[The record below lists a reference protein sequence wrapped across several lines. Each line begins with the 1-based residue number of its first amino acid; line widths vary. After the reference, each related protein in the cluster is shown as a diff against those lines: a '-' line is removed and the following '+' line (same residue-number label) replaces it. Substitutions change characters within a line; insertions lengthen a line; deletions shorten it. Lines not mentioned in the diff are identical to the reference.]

1 MKKFAILTLGCRVN
15 HYESQV
21 LSEKLTCLGY
31 ENAPFSDKCD
41 VYIVNSCAV
50 TEESVRK
57 SKQMVRRAA
66 KKNPDA
72 FIAVCGCA
80 SQLQKGDF
88 EAINEISFIYG
99 TRNKE
104 AVIDA
109 LKAHISG
116 EDFPRTIVTEPSSEL
131 SPTAI
136 THFDRTRAYVK
147 IQDGCEN
154 KCAYCII
161 PKVRGRVV
169 LRPECEI
176 IREVIALSEN
186 GCHEVVLTG
195 IETSAYG
202 DELVAL
208 ISEIA
213 EIDGIHRIRLGSL
226 EPSFMKKRF
235 VDEIAKIDKVCPHFH
250 ISVQNGSDNVLRAMR
265 RRYNVKML
273 EDNISYLRSVMPR
286 CNLSADIIVGFPGE
300 TEEDFLSTC
309 EFVKRNAFLHLHI
322 FTYSPRPDT
331 EAATMENQLPESIK
345 AERLHRLSAIADEEK
360 RKILT
365 SMIESGKEIKVLC
378 ETYSKGHISGHTDG
392 FVECLIISDTAPEKG
407 EIISVIPDHID
418 DGKLYCK
425 IAKCR

>member
-21 LSEKLTCLGY
+21 LSEQLCKLGY
-31 ENAPFSDKCD
+31 ESAPFSDKCD

-57 SKQMVRRAA
+57 SKQMVRRAV
-66 KKNPDA
+66 KKNPNA

-80 SQLQKGDF
+80 SQLHPSDF
-88 EAINEISFIYG
+88 EKIKEISYIYG

-104 AVIDA
+104 TVIEA
-109 LKAHISG
+109 LKARING
-116 EDFPRTIVTEPSSEL
+116 ENAPRVSVSKPNSPL
-131 SPTAI
+131 CPTAI
-136 THFDRTRAYVK
+136 TRFDRTRAYVK

-161 PKVRGRVV
+161 PKVRGKVV
-169 LRPECEI
+169 LRPESEI
-176 IREVIALSEN
+176 ISEVKALADS

-202 DELVAL
+202 DKLPAL
-208 ISEIA
+208 ISKIA
-213 EIDGIHRIRLGSL
+213 EIDGIDRIRLGSL
-226 EPSFMKKRF
+226 EPSFMKKAF
-235 VDEIAKIDKVCPHFH
+235 VDEITKIDKICPHFH

-273 EDNISYLRSVMPR
+273 EDNIAYLRTAIPN
-286 CNLSADIIVGFPGE
+286 CNLSADVIVGFPGE
-300 TEEDFLSTC
+300 NEEDFLSTC

-331 EAATMENQLPESIK
+331 EAAKMENQIPEAVK
-345 AERLHRLSAIADEEK
+345 TERLHHLSAIADEEK

-365 SMIESGKEIKVLC
+365 AMIESGTPINVLC

-392 FVECLIISDTAPEKG
+392 FVECLIQSDSAPEKG
-407 EIISVIPDHID
+407 SIISVIPDHIE
-418 DGKLYCK
+418 DGKLICK
-425 IAKCR
+425 KP

>member
-21 LSEKLTCLGY
+21 LSEEISKLGY
-31 ENAPFSDKCD
+31 ESAPFNDKCD

-80 SQLQKGDF
+80 SQLHPSDF
-88 EAINEISFIYG
+88 EKIKEISFVYG
-99 TRNKE
+99 TRNKD
-104 AVIDA
+104 ALILA
-109 LKAHISG
+109 LKARING
-116 EDFPRTIVTEPSSEL
+116 EKTPRVIVSEPNSL
-131 SPTAI
+131 LTPTSI
-136 THFDRTRAYVK
+136 TRFDRTRAYVK

-161 PKVRGRVV
+161 PKVRGSVV
-169 LRPECEI
+169 LRPEDEI
-176 IREVIALSEN
+176 ICEVKALADN

-202 DELVAL
+202 ERLPML
-208 ISEIA
+208 IEKIA
-213 EIDGIHRIRLGSL
+213 GIDGIHRIRLGSL
-226 EPSFMKKRF
+226 EPSFMKKQF
-235 VDEIAKIDKVCPHFH
+235 VDAIAKIDKVCPHFH

-273 EDNISYLRSVMPR
+273 EDNVAYLRSVIPN
-286 CNLSADIIVGFPGE
+286 CNLSADVIVGFPGE
-300 TEEDFLSTC
+300 SEEDFLSTC

-322 FTYSPRPDT
+322 FTYSPRPGT
-331 EAATMENQLPESIK
+331 EAAAMDNQLPEAVK
-345 AERLHRLSAIADEEK
+345 TERLHRLSAIADEEK

-365 SMIESGKEIKVLC
+365 AMIESGKEIKVLC
-378 ETYSKGHISGHTDG
+378 ETYVSGQISGHTDG
-392 FVECLIISDTAPEKG
+392 FVECLIQSNTAPEKG
-407 EIISVIPDHID
+407 SIISVIPNHIE
-418 DGKLYCK
+418 DGKLICK
-425 IAKCR
+425 KP

>member
-21 LSEKLTCLGY
+21 LSEELSKLGY
-31 ENAPFSDKCD
+31 ESAPFNDKCD

-72 FIAVCGCA
+72 LIMVCGCA
-80 SQLQKGDF
+80 SQLHKDDF
-88 EAINEISFIYG
+88 EKIKEVSFVYG
-99 TRNKE
+99 TRNKD
-104 AVIDA
+104 ALISA
-109 LKAHISG
+109 LKAHING
-116 EDFPRTIVTEPSSEL
+116 KNAPRVIVDEPNFPLT
-131 SPTAI
+131 PTSI
-136 THFDRTRAYVK
+136 TRFDRTRAYVK

-161 PKVRGRVV
+161 PKVRGSVV
-169 LRPECEI
+169 LRPEDEI
-176 IREVIALSEN
+176 IREVKALADN
-186 GCHEVVLTG
+186 DCHEVVLTG

-202 DELVAL
+202 ERLPIL
-208 ISEIA
+208 IEKIA

-226 EPSFMKKRF
+226 EPSFMKKQF
-235 VDEIAKIDKVCPHFH
+235 VDAIAKIDKVCPHFH

-265 RRYNVKML
+265 RRYNVTML
-273 EDNISYLRSVMPR
+273 EDNVAYLRSVIPN
-286 CNLSADIIVGFPGE
+286 CNLSADVIVGFPGE
-300 TEEDFLSTC
+300 SEEDFLSTC

-322 FTYSPRPDT
+322 FTYSPRPGT
-331 EAATMENQLPESIK
+331 EAATMDNQLPEAVK
-345 AERLHRLSAIADEEK
+345 TERLHRLSAIADEEK

-365 SMIESGKEIKVLC
+365 AMIESGKEIKVLC

-392 FVECLIISDTAPEKG
+392 FVECLVRSDTAPEKG
-407 EIISVIPDHID
+407 AIISVIPDHID
-418 DGKLYCK
+418 DGKLICK
-425 IAKCR
+425 KP

>member
-21 LSEKLTCLGY
+21 LSEELSKLGY
-31 ENAPFSDKCD
+31 ESASFNDKRD

-57 SKQMVRRAA
+57 SKQMVRRAV
-66 KKNPDA
+66 KNNPDA

-80 SQLQKGDF
+80 SQLHPSDF
-88 EAINEISFIYG
+88 EKIKDISFIYG

-104 AVIDA
+104 AVIEA
-109 LKAHISG
+109 LKAHING
-116 EDFPRTIVTEPSSEL
+116 ENAPRVIVDEPNSPL
-131 SPTAI
+131 CPTAI
-136 THFDRTRAYVK
+136 TRFDRTRAYVK

-161 PKVRGRVV
+161 PKVRGKVV
-169 LRPECEI
+169 LRPENEI
-176 IREVIALSEN
+176 ICEVKALADS

-202 DELVAL
+202 EKLPEL
-208 ISEIA
+208 ISKIA

-226 EPSFMKKRF
+226 EPSFMKKAF
-235 VDEIAKIDKVCPHFH
+235 VDAVASIDKVCPHFH

-273 EDNISYLRSVMPR
+273 EDNISYLRSVMPN
-286 CNLSADIIVGFPGE
+286 CNLSADVIVGFPGE
-300 TEEDFLSTC
+300 SEEDFLSTC

-331 EAATMENQLPESIK
+331 EAAMMANQLPESVK
-345 AERLHRLSAIADEEK
+345 TDRLHRLSAIADEEK

-378 ETYSKGHISGHTDG
+378 ETYHNGYISGHTDG
-392 FVECLIISDTAPEKG
+392 FVECLVKSDTAPEKG
-407 EIISVIPDHID
+407 SIISVIPDYIE
-418 DGKLYCK
+418 DGTLICK
-425 IAKCR
+425 KDR